1 MKFFVLFLTVSAVT
15 GSPLTEES
23 SQYRFKRR
31 ITADLTEFPYHV
43 QLVYKYKVPLI
54 TRCSGVIIS
63 ENLVVTTA
71 NCVSMSPTAII
82 TGIQQM
88 DEISPFRQMG
98 KVKKV
103 KIHPSYSSITGTYNI
118 ALIML
123 EFPLTFNSAVNK
135 VELPPTS
142 YKPNNTAKQIAWA
155 RQSLS
160 LKYTLEVTGKQ
171 ISNCNSRMIS
181 VNLLQLLRALVEGDH
196 VLCAKGESPLS
207 ECHKFSGEPLV
218 QDKYLIGLS
227 ITGFEKC
234 KVIASTSV
242 YTNVAKYVGWLTSEM
257 GSCSPNSKEST
268 ESPTGFTTASSVV

>member
-15 GSPLTEES
+15 GSPLTEEI
-23 SQYRFKRR
+23 SQYRFKRK
-31 ITADLTEFPYHV
+31 ITVDLTEFPYHV
-43 QLVYKYKVPLI
+43 QLVYKYNVPLI
-54 TRCSGVIIS
+54 TRCGGVIIS
-63 ENLVVTTA
+63 ESYVLTTA
-71 NCVSMSPTAII
+71 NCVSMSPIAII

-88 DEISPFRQMG
+88 NEISPFRQMG

-103 KIHPSYSSITGTYNI
+103 KIHPSYSSVTGTYNI

-142 YKPNNTAKQIAWA
+142 YKLKDIAQQIAWG
-155 RQSLS
+155 RRLLFS

-171 ISNCNSRMIS
+171 LTNCSSRRIS
-181 VNLLQLLRALVEGDH
+181 VNLLQLLRARVEDDH
-196 VLCAKGESPLS
+196 ILCAKGESPLV
-207 ECHKFSGEPLV
+207 ECQKFSGEPLV

-242 YTNVAKYVGWLTSEM
+242 YTNVVKYVDWLTSEM
-257 GSCSPNSKEST
+257 SSKEST
-268 ESPTGFTTASSVV
+268 ESPKESTTASAQV